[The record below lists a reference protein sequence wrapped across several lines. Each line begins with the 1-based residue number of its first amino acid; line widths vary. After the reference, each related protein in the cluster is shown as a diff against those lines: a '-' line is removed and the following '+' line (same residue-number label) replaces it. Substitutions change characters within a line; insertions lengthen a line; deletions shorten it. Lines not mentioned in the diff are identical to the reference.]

1 MLRALCV
8 LFQILLFS
16 PPPPLSSH
24 DDDLDCSSEPFN
36 PYLFH
41 YWFDGVLVAAL
52 AFVGVAGNLLA
63 MKVLRRPRLRDVF
76 HQVECW
82 RFLNACI
89 FIWTLF
95 FLSSCSLWRS
105 STSFTSPAAE

>member
-1 MLRALCV
+1 MYILLTQENAKNALNT
-8 LFQILLFS
+8 FQVLLFS
-16 PPPPLSSH
+16 PPPPLSSRD

-76 HQVECW
+76 HQVW
-82 RFLNACI
+82 KASADGSLNICVVI
-89 FIWTLF
+89 
-95 FLSSCSLWRS
+95 
-105 STSFTSPAAE
+105 